1 MVDQSRKLPAI
12 SYNTGSAMTMAA
24 AIKNDTADTSA
35 WSKPGLIA
43 SIDILRDLASVEA
56 LWRGLESEQT
66 SFTPYQRFDFVAAWQ
81 RQVGEREGL
90 VPFIVIG
97 YDAEHRPLL
106 LLPLALRH
114 AYGAR
119 CAGFMGGK
127 HSTFNMALWDR
138 NFVTQATQADLEGL
152 ISAISQR
159 AEADLFA
166 LHQQPLCWRDLPNPL
181 ALLPHQQ
188 SANDC
193 PLLTMEP
200 GAAPATLISNSFR
213 RRLKG
218 KERKLQALPG
228 YRYHVAS
235 TNADITRLL
244 DWFFRIKPLRMAEQ
258 KLPNVFADPGIEDFI
273 RLACTTPLA
282 NGRHV
287 IDIHALECDEEV
299 IAIFAGVAD
308 GHRFSMMFNTYTI
321 SASAKYSPGLILM
334 RDIVDDYAGQDY
346 RALDLGIGSDDYK
359 RLFCKSDEPIF
370 DSFIALSQRG
380 RLAAGIMSGLN
391 RTKRLVKHNP
401 ALFEMAQK
409 LRNAFG

>member
-1 MVDQSRKLPAI
+1 
-12 SYNTGSAMTMAA
+12 MTMAA
-24 AIKNDTADTSA
+24 AFDNGTAVTPA
-35 WSKPGLIA
+35 WSKSGRIA
-43 SIDILRDLASVEA
+43 HIDIVHDLAAAEA
-56 LWRGLESEQT
+56 VWRGLENDQT
-66 SFTPYQRFDFVAAWQ
+66 SYTPYQRFDFVAAWQ

-97 YDAEHRPLL
+97 YDAERRPLL
-106 LLPLALRH
+106 LLPLAVRH

-138 NFVTQATQADLEGL
+138 AFAASATQAELEGL
-152 ISAISQR
+152 IAAIAQR
-159 AEADLFA
+159 AEADVFA
-166 LHQQPLCWRDLPNPL
+166 LHQQPLRWRDLPNPL
-181 ALLPHQQ
+181 ALLPHQP

-193 PLLTMEP
+193 PLLVMAP
-200 GAAPATLISNSFR
+200 GAAPATLVSNSFR

-218 KERKLQALPG
+218 KERKLQPLPG
-228 YRYHVAS
+228 YRYHVAA
-235 TNADITRLL
+235 TEADVTRLL
-244 DWFFRIKPLRMAEQ
+244 DWFFRVKPQRMAEQ

-273 RLACTTPLA
+273 RKACTTQLP
-282 NGRHV
+282 NGKHV

-321 SASAKYSPGLILM
+321 SPNAKFSPGLILM
-334 RDIVDDYAGQDY
+334 RDIIDHYAGQDY
-346 RALDLGIGSDDYK
+346 RAFDLGIGSDDYK
-359 RLFCKSDEPIF
+359 RLFCKDDEPIF

-380 RLAAGIMSGLN
+380 RLAAGVMSGLN

-401 ALFEMAQK
+401 ALLEMAQK
-409 LRNAFG
+409 LRNAFS